1 MSDRA
6 SLRSMFERI
15 GHPRTLPGYDSGLA
29 TEQQIAPPS
38 NPIRISQHDGPTGDD
53 SPPDNF
59 GEGLLTGP
67 KANGTYSKRSTAW
80 ERLPGAM
87 GEGIAARCRPRT
99 LRKSLKSVP

>member
-15 GHPRTLPGYDSGLA
+15 GHPRTLPGYDSDRV

-38 NPIRISQHDGPTGDD
+38 NPIRILQHDGPTGDD
-53 SPPDNF
+53 SPPDNV

-67 KANGTYSKRSTAW
+67 KAYPTAANVSSTF
-80 ERLPGAM
+80 R
-87 GEGIAARCRPRT
+87 
-99 LRKSLKSVP
+99 